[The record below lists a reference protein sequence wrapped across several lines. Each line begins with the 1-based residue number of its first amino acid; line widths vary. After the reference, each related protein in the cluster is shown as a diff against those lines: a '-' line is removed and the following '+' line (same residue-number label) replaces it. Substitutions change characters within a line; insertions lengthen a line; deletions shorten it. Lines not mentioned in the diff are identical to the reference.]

1 MSVCHC
7 ITFWF
12 VHSSVLMYR
21 VFGGAYV
28 IVCFH
33 IRVIHLCYD
42 DDNVVANVVLLS
54 LY

>member
-1 MSVCHC
+1 MSVCYC
-7 ITFWF
+7 ITFCF
-12 VHSSVLMYR
+12 AHGSVLVHRM
-21 VFGGAYV
+21 FGGAYV

-33 IRVIHLCYD
+33 VRVIHLCHD